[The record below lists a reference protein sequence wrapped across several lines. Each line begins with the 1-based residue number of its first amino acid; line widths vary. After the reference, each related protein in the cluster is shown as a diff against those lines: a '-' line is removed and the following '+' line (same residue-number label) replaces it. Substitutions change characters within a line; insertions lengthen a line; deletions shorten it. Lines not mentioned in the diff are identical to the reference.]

1 MVKRDLVMNSLLAT
15 LVLVIFVLLRLF
27 VFKPY
32 TIRQQDSN
40 SYLAPKDKVL
50 VSKHQEPKRGD
61 FVLYMVDG
69 RSHIGRIIGQEG
81 DEVSSFEDILY
92 LNGEAIE
99 EPYLDQLKLDFL
111 ADPSNEAPF
120 TEDFNLDM
128 LGTKKDGKIPQD
140 NYLILNDNRRQT
152 TDSRE
157 FGLIARSKIKG
168 VLTFRVYPVDQFG
181 FLTVE

>member
-1 MVKRDLVMNSLLAT
+1 MVKRDFIMSSLLAG
-15 LVLVIFVLLRLF
+15 LLLIIFVLLRLF

-32 TIRQQDSN
+32 AIRDQDSN
-40 SYLAPKDKVL
+40 SYLTTKDL
-50 VSKHQEPKRGD
+50 VVVAKHQEPKRGD

-99 EPYLDQLKLDFL
+99 EPYIDQLKTDFL
-111 ADPSNEAPF
+111 ANPSNEAPF

-128 LGTKKDGKIPQD
+128 LGVKKDGKIPQD
-140 NYLILNDNRRQT
+140 NYLILNDNRRHRQ
-152 TDSRE
+152 DSRE

-168 VLTFRVYPVDQFG
+168 VLTFKLYPLDQFG